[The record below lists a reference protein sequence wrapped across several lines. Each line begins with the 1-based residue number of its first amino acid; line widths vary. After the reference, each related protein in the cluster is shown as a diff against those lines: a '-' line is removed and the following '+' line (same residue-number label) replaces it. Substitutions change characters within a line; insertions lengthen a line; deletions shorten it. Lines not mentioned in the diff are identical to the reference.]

1 MSDYIQSLLAQAN
14 EAAEAS
20 GIDMN
25 EAVRGGQGARLLPA
39 GWAFAQLIEVIELG
53 NHPQEFQGKAKDP
66 APEIQL
72 GFALTGTAPDPQD
85 PTKQLSY
92 CNDDGTPYIM
102 RPWPFAL
109 SRNEKAKAFLLFKK
123 LNWRGTAKSF
133 AQLLGQ
139 KWLVQIVHEAK
150 SKTDATIVS
159 RMDLKQFL
167 PPVVAA
173 GPQAGQPYQIADADP
188 ALYKLFL
195 WDRPT
200 LEAWNALK
208 IDGTYEADE
217 GGQKVQKSKNRVQEQ
232 ILAALNFQG
241 SPLQLLLGGGVTAL
255 PTAPATPVQAPAAP
269 VAAPQAV
276 APVAAPV
283 ASVAA
288 PVAPVAP
295 AVAAPLAPQP
305 QAPVSPVAVPQPV
318 ASPIALPVAAPL
330 AVPGNVVLPA

>member
-1 MSDYIQSLLAQAN
+1 MSDYLQNLLAQAN

-39 GWAFAQLIEVIELG
+39 GWAFAQLVEVIELG
-53 NHPQEFQGKAKDP
+53 NHPQEYQGKAKDP

-72 GFALTGTAPDPQD
+72 GFALTGTAPDPAD

-109 SRNEKAKAFLLFKK
+109 SRNEKAKAYLLFKK

-167 PPVVAA
+167 PPMVAA

-188 ALYKLFL
+188 SLYKLFL

-200 LEAWNALK
+200 LEAWNSLK

-217 GGQKVQKSKNRVQEQ
+217 NGQKVQKSKNRVQEQ

-241 SPLQLLLGGGVTAL
+241 SPLQLLLSGGVTAL
-255 PTAPATPVQAPAAP
+255 PTAAVPTQAPAAP
-269 VAAPQAV
+269 VAAPQVAV
-276 APVAAPV
+276 PVTAPVAAV
-283 ASVAA
+283 A
-288 PVAPVAP
+288 APVAP
-295 AVAAPLAPQP
+295 AVAPQ
-305 QAPVSPVAVPQPV
+305 
-318 ASPIALPVAAPL
+318 VAAPL
-330 AVPGNVVLPA
+330 AQQAPAVVPPVAVQPPVANPIAMPAAPQVAVPGNVALPA